1 MKEEDTTPSE
11 LELDGQEETDNS
23 STVIMMLQ
31 HFLGSLL
38 QYPED
43 MGISIVDTDAVMIIE
58 LQLHPEDV
66 ASVSHENTGVFKDV
80 QRLFTVA
87 SKEKRY
93 SLQLVSTGF
102 VDGTEDADADEGNAE
117 DGDATDSTES

>member
-43 MGISIVDTDAVMIIE
+43 MGISIEDTDAVMIIE

-66 ASVSHENTGVFKDV
+66 ASVSDENTGVFKDV

-93 SLQLVSTGF
+93 SLQLMSNDL
-102 VDGTEDADADEGNAE
+102 VDGAIDADDDNIE